1 MDWGLLRSN
10 DPGKKYLRSKLLYP
24 VWFYYYAAL
33 TNLMMRLMWIVPLF
47 NANYSPW
54 FVDS

>member
-10 DPGKKYLRSKLLYP
+10 DLGKRYLRSKLLYP

-47 NANYSPW
+47 NAKYSPW